1 MKFVCDEMLG
11 TLAKW
16 LRILGYDT
24 AYVKNME
31 DDEILKIAE
40 KEDRIIITR
49 DKVLA
54 EKSEKALYIDEKDL
68 EKQIEKVFKKLNL
81 EIDED
86 KILSRCTLCN
96 TPVTPIKKE
105 KIEGKVPEHVWK
117 THEKFWICPKCKRI
131 YWMGS
136 HWNDMEEKIKKIKD
150 YQSLPL

>member
-86 KILSRCTLCN
+86 KILSRCILCN
-96 TPVTPIKKE
+96 TPVMSIKKE